1 MSARSSNE
9 WRSAIVRHNAFYICY
24 LRFSENMAG
33 IRVAD
38 RKLLWGRSGDECA
51 FPSCPE
57 RLTMVPADEGGKPT
71 SSGPV
76 VIGEEAHI
84 VAEEDDGPRGD
95 PSMPVSERNAYP
107 NRVPCP
113 ETAI

>member
-1 MSARSSNE
+1 
-9 WRSAIVRHNAFYICY
+9 
-24 LRFSENMAG
+24 MAG

-107 NRVPCP
+107 NRVLLCP
-113 ETAI
+113 THHTLIDKDNGIHFSVEQLLKMKAD